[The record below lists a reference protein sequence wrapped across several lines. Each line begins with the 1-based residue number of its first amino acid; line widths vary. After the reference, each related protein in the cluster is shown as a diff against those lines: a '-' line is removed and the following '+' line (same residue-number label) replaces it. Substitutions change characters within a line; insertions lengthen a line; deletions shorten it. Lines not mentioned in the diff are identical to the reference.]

1 MSAGARA
8 VVAGGTVAGIGAI
21 ISGLGITVLFSKHNP
36 GMSNKPPVSWTNIDE
51 GIEVYNKFGGNSYKS
66 AEHLLNKF
74 RGKGNWDKG
83 AGSEFNALKKMVWPY
98 Y

>member
-83 AGSEFNALKKMVWPY
+83 AGSELKKKKKMV
-98 Y
+98 